1 MPVRVPGPA
10 KSVVALP
17 KFRVRR
23 AAETYVSA
31 AGATNTRAFA
41 AASPAWSCV
50 SAPAIAVA
58 VAVPPAIHLAPLI
71 LGTSRWPR
79 PATRIPAGS
88 AVHEA
93 AAWKLGQP
101 ASGSAYRRRPA
112 SACRRGTRGRAAGS
126 GRSAASSPPSNG
138 SGCGRTTAS
147 SRRWRRP
154 WTRRRS
160 VAKGPRYST
169 RAPRPPA
176 GGRTRRP
183 SRAPSAPPR
192 PPCRAVRAPAPRC
205 RR

>member
-1 MPVRVPGPA
+1 MKISVRVPGP
-10 KSVVALP
+10 
-17 KFRVRR
+17 RR
-23 AAETYVSA
+23 ASSPPEVP
-31 AGATNTRAFA
+31 GASGLPIRMRPTPVPSRPHRPQRA
-41 AASPAWSCV
+41 AASARPQSP
-50 SAPAIAVA
+50 SPFHR
-58 VAVPPAIHLAPLI
+58 AIHLAPLI

-112 SACRRGTRGRAAGS
+112 SACRRGARGRAAGS